1 MLDCFTH
8 TGAFGLN
15 CALAGAQSVVS
26 VDVSAEALE
35 QAKRNAALTGV
46 ADRVTYLQS
55 DVFDLLTEKTQRGRG
70 EYDMIILDPPAF
82 TKSRRSVE
90 GATRG
95 YKDINMRA
103 MRLLPRGGW
112 LATASCSHFM
122 TRELFEKMLASAARD
137 AGVTLRLV
145 ERRGQAPDHP
155 VLWSVPETEY
165 LKFYLFQVV

>member
-1 MLDCFTH
+1 MARH
-8 TGAFGLN
+8 NAGLN
-15 CALAGAQSVVS
+15 GFAGKMDFVCA
-26 VDVSAEALE
+26 
-35 QAKRNAALTGV
+35 
-46 ADRVTYLQS
+46 

-70 EYDMIILDPPAF
+70 EYDMIVLDPPAF

-122 TRELFEKMLASAARD
+122 TRELFEKMLASAA
-137 AGVTLRLV
+137 ASRL
-145 ERRGQAPDHP
+145 P
-155 VLWSVPETEY
+155 VIRKTGFCASII
-165 LKFYLFQVV
+165 FDN